1 MCSPDR
7 MSNNKRT
14 AADPLSPGS
23 FTQRPANLYGASS
36 QSSQGTEVLSQATEV
51 LSNEENL
58 PPTPHLSQENNA
70 GAASAAS
77 ATPSVSRLKKTN
89 APGFRGNRI
98 YTNAEHKYMYRAN
111 LNDPSQ
117 DFPCDV
123 HGNYV
128 PFTDSRRNASRHVD
142 NVEETIA
149 NLSSA
154 TPLSR
159 RNVTARAAA
168 SSAAEAE
175 DSDQVAASM
184 LFSPAAFAT
193 FAASAAPRASSSSV
207 LSLTP
212 HYRPPRNRNSQSS
225 QNSPRRNT
233 NKTNRNRNWTKK
245 GGARK
250 RRTYR
255 KKRTLRKQRKQKTR
269 R

>member
-1 MCSPDR
+1 
-7 MSNNKRT
+7 MSKNNNKRT
-14 AADPLSPGS
+14 PPPYQPS
-23 FTQRPANLYGASS
+23 FVTPPPSNRNLYGASS
-36 QSSQGTEVLSQATEV
+36 ESSQGTEVLSQKTEV
-51 LSNEENL
+51 LSNEEDL
-58 PPTPHLSQENNA
+58 PPTPHLSQENDA
-70 GAASAAS
+70 GAASA
-77 ATPSVSRLKKTN
+77 TPGASRLKKTN

-123 HGNYV
+123 YGNYV

-168 SSAAEAE
+168 SAAAEAE
-175 DSDQVAASM
+175 DSDQVAAST
-184 LFSPAAFAT
+184 LFSPAAFA
-193 FAASAAPRASSSSV
+193 ASAVPRASSSSV

-212 HYRPPRNRNSQSS
+212 HHRPLRNRNSQNS
-225 QNSPRRNT
+225 QNSPRQN
-233 NKTNRNRNWTKK
+233 NAKHANRNRNKIGGTQRKYK
-245 GGARK
+245 GKTQRK
-250 RRTYR
+250 Y
-255 KKRTLRKQRKQKTR
+255 KGKKQRKQRTR

>member
-1 MCSPDR
+1 

-14 AADPLSPGS
+14 PHKNTPSYQPS
-23 FTQRPANLYGASS
+23 FITPPPTNLYGISS

-51 LSNEENL
+51 LSDEEDL
-58 PPTPHLSQENNA
+58 PLTPPLSQHNNV
-70 GAASAAS
+70 GAAS
-77 ATPSVSRLKKTN
+77 ATPGVSRLKKTN

-98 YTNAEHKYMYRAN
+98 YLNAEHKYMYRAN

-123 HGNYV
+123 HGNRV
-128 PFTDSRRNASRHVD
+128 PFNDPLRNASRHVD

-168 SSAAEAE
+168 SATAEAE
-175 DSDQVAASM
+175 ESDQSVAST
-184 LFSPAAFAT
+184 LFSPAVPRSRP
-193 FAASAAPRASSSSV
+193 SA

-212 HYRPPRNRNSQSS
+212 HHRQPRNRNN
-225 QNSPRRNT
+225 QNSPRQNNST
-233 NKTNRNRNWTKK
+233 HANRNRNKI
-245 GGARK
+245 GGTQRRQRK
-250 RRTYR
+250 RTQ
-255 KKRTLRKQRKQKTR
+255 RKQRKGVQRKKTR
-269 R
+269 RHRSRRSPY

>member
-14 AADPLSPGS
+14 PPPYRPS
-23 FTQRPANLYGASS
+23 FVTPPPSNRNLYGASS

-51 LSNEENL
+51 LSNEEDL
-58 PPTPHLSQENNA
+58 PPTPHLSQENA
-70 GAASAAS
+70 GAASATPGAS
-77 ATPSVSRLKKTN
+77 SLKKTN
-89 APGFRGNRI
+89 APGFRGNPV
-98 YTNAEHKYMYRAN
+98 YTNAQHRYMFRPN

-117 DFPCDV
+117 DYPSDV
-123 HGNYV
+123 HGNRV
-128 PFTDSRRNASRHVD
+128 PFNDPRRNASRHVD

-168 SSAAEAE
+168 SATEESESEAEAE
-175 DSDQVAASM
+175 E
-184 LFSPAAFAT
+184 LFSSS
-193 FAASAAPRASSSSV
+193 ASAAPRASSSSV

-212 HYRPPRNRNSQSS
+212 HRNSRPPKNS
-225 QNSPRRNT
+225 NSPRRNT
-233 NKTNRNRNWTKK
+233 NKKNHNRNKI
-245 GGARK
+245 GGK
-250 RRTYR
+250 QG
-255 KKRTLRKQRKQKTR
+255 TLRKQRKGTQRKRKTR

>member
-1 MCSPDR
+1 

-14 AADPLSPGS
+14 PSKQPYQPSFITSPPH
-23 FTQRPANLYGASS
+23 RNLYEASS

-51 LSNEENL
+51 LSQETEVLSDEEES
-58 PPTPHLSQENNA
+58 PTPSLSQHNNA
-70 GAASAAS
+70 GAASA
-77 ATPSVSRLKKTN
+77 TPGVSRLKKTN

-123 HGNYV
+123 YGNRV

-175 DSDQVAASM
+175 DLDQVAAST
-184 LFSPAAFAT
+184 LFSPAVPRSRS
-193 FAASAAPRASSSSV
+193 SA

-212 HYRPPRNRNSQSS
+212 HDRPPRNQNR
-225 QNSPRRNT
+225 QNSPRQHNS
-233 NKTNRNRNWTKK
+233 TKK
-245 GGARK
+245 NRTGGSRK
-250 RRTYR
+250 QR
-255 KKRTLRKQRKQKTR
+255 KQRKQRKGTLQRKQKTR
-269 R
+269 RS